1 MPSLCDCTNE
11 RVRRV
16 PTRYCVYTLLLARSS
31 LAKPS
36 MSAGLRTRFVGP
48 VERTT
53 GISASLFMQTSSI
66 LALWYRPAQGP
77 KVIRVFHEVPCFM
90 TASMKLLPLSSSAYL
105 FVVGATT
112 GWLTRDVETADA
124 SCVCHRVL
132 SDIGE
137 VSMLPTNSSS
147 ETRDSVGRL
156 PHKTG
161 TTRDANK
168 FSAPKMQS
176 REQIAIVGSTLLA

>member
-1 MPSLCDCTNE
+1 MPSLCDCTKE
-11 RVRRV
+11 RVLRV

-36 MSAGLRTRFVGP
+36 MSAGLRTRFVGA

-53 GISASLFMQTSSI
+53 GIGASLFMQTSSI

-77 KVIRVFHEVPCFM
+77 KVIRVFMRCPCFM

-105 FVVGATT
+105 FVIGATT

-124 SCVCHRVL
+124 SYVCHRVL

-137 VSMLPTNSSS
+137 VSMLPATQTN
-147 ETRDSVGRL
+147 
-156 PHKTG
+156 
-161 TTRDANK
+161 
-168 FSAPKMQS
+168 FSARKMQS
-176 REQIAIVGSTLLA
+176 REQVDIVGSTLLT